1 VASRLSVACCNPPD
15 HQTFVERGGHCPS
28 FSAVCVNGVHGT
40 AWQRRALHGRED
52 RIAADPVKLPSR
64 CGELAPLRRVEYPL
78 ARWPPAEALRRS

>member
-1 VASRLSVACCNPPD
+1 MEF
-15 HQTFVERGGHCPS
+15 TE
-28 FSAVCVNGVHGT
+28 
-40 AWQRRALHGRED
+40 LHGRED